1 MKIASAM
8 YIVIVI
14 FSIVG
19 LAVIGML
26 TVALNHVNEDM
37 KNLLEP
43 RSDNNK

>member
-8 YIVIVI
+8 YIVIAV

-26 TVALNHVNEDM
+26 IVALNHVNEDM
-37 KNLLEP
+37 KNLLNP
-43 RSDNNK
+43 RNDRTY